1 MPLVTFQLNNNKCSG
16 IIRSSG
22 VRITTTDGRLQGN
35 KIDFNTYSY
44 NDLQMRRKANILQ
57 YKNTE
62 TTIFTKAQK
71 LAYQATNKGAYSQ
84 ARIQQLIA
92 LRATNED
99 ECPIIATLATNSGIK
114 GDYKTLLFNNINVP
128 VFNTI

>member
-1 MPLVTFQLNNNKCSG
+1 MSCLGPEYNPLPPREWVRFSNRCSQ
-16 IIRSSG
+16 RNE
-22 VRITTTDGRLQGN
+22 VPITAVE
-35 KIDFNTYSY
+35 SY
-44 NDLQMRRKANILQ
+44 LLQMNRKANILQ

-99 ECPIIATLATNSGIK
+99 EGPIIATLATNSGIK